1 MQSVKLNT
9 LTLYP
14 SFGKDQVLSENL
26 DLQINLHTRILLTS
40 TDPKIDIHWE
50 GRGKVNSVS
59 K

>member
-9 LTLYP
+9 HMLSP
-14 SFGKDQVLSENL
+14 SFGKDQILSENL

-40 TDPKIDIHWE
+40 TDSKIDIHWE
-50 GRGKVNSVS
+50 GRGKVDSVS